1 MTFSSAEDKDDE
13 KAFIALWGI
22 SAIHNTGLLE
32 DSSSRVGFH
41 QAPDDIHIPLI
52 FHIILSRGFHDAW
65 QVS

>member
-22 SAIHNTGLLE
+22 SAIHNTALLE